1 MSMRLVPLALDWN
14 NFAARDDRSFVL
26 PGTALDE
33 PRVAWAAVLL
43 QKSRKRHV
51 ARAASSNAFAQTTIS
66 KYLGQGPCK
75 QPFLPAMAEMKL

>member
-33 PRVAWAAVLL
+33 PRVAVLS